1 MALAG
6 EILGATTPRW
16 RRLEAICE
24 EYLGAHPVEPDAHEK
39 LDLLDRT
46 PVDDWLEQ
54 AKAVLEEET
63 DRWCF
68 LERAERFVA
77 PESPSAGDPWRLD
90 AELRELAAMRE
101 RWDALVGQ
109 LAMLLK
115 YGRLT
120 RAMQFARFSHYCE
133 ERLGV
138 SARAVEQRAAL
149 ARRLYSLPALREA
162 LQTGRISY
170 EQARLVARV
179 ADEDTERAWIARAER
194 TTCIALGRELE
205 SDEDAQMCRRNELSL
220 RVPCRVSALVAAAV
234 RAASEVE
241 GTRLAPGRALG
252 LVARHFVDTWKPA
265 LATRSTPAR
274 RAIARDRGLCQ
285 VPGCSRAA
293 VHAHHVVFR
302 SRGGGDEEANLVSL
316 CAGHHLHGVHGGVLR
331 VRGRAPEALE
341 WELGLAGMA
350 GVC

>member
-1 MALAG
+1 
-6 EILGATTPRW
+6 
-16 RRLEAICE
+16 
-24 EYLGAHPVEPDAHEK
+24 VDA
-39 LDLLDRT
+39 
-46 PVDDWLEQ
+46 WLEQ

-77 PESPSAGDPWRLD
+77 PESPSADDPWRLD

-115 YGRLT
+115 HGRLT

-162 LQTGRISY
+162 LQAGRISY

-205 SDEDAQMCRRNELSL
+205 SDEEAQMCRRNELSL
-220 RVPCRVSALVAAAV
+220 RVPRRVSALVAAAV

-241 GTRLAPGRALG
+241 GARLAPGRALG

-274 RAIARDRGLCQ
+274 RAIARDRGFCQ

-341 WELGLAGMA
+341 WELGLAGVA
-350 GVC
+350 AAC